1 MNEKLT
7 IDHQFVGKLMRGD
20 EKAFHRLYVQFQPSM
35 KLICKRYAKD
45 DAHAED
51 LFQEAF
57 IKVYSNIG
65 KLKNPGSFLGWMKR
79 IFINTAIDHYHKRKI
94 EMSEPI
100 DDHEGFWIDPP
111 DEVPV
116 GISDLEDNKQIDYQI
131 IRNVDFSQ
139 EEILDTLKRIP
150 EHYRIVFQ
158 LFVVDDFRHQEIAA
172 MLSINEKTS
181 KTRLLRA
188 RALLKEE
195 LQKLAIQKMRNEQ
208 Y

>member
-1 MNEKLT
+1 MNERIT
-7 IDHQFVGKLMRGD
+7 IDHQFVVKLMRGD
-20 EKAFHRLYVQFQPSM
+20 EKAFHRLYIQFQPSM

-45 DAHAED
+45 DASAED

-57 IKVYSNIG
+57 IKLYSNIG

-79 IFINTAIDHYHKRKI
+79 IFINTAIDHYNKRKN
-94 EMSEPI
+94 ESAESI
-100 DDHEGFWIDPP
+100 DDNEGLWLEHA

-116 GISDLEDNKQIDYQI
+116 EISDIEEKKELDYQT
-131 IRNVDFSQ
+131 IRYVDFSQ
-139 EEILDTLKRIP
+139 EEIMETLRSIP

-158 LFVVDDFRHQEIAA
+158 LFVIDDFKHQEIADI
-172 MLSINEKTS
+172 LSINEKTS

-195 LQKLAIQKMRNEQ
+195 LQQLAILKMRNEQ